1 MQNMQNQEI
10 FHIAGGPAYSKFRK
24 EKLLQKLQTINNQIK
39 AIYSEYIHIVWCGIK
54 IVDID
59 KTALEKI
66 LRYGPKAHKLE
77 FKNNSIITI
86 PRPGTI
92 SPWAS
97 RATDI
102 AKHCGLH
109 GIKRIERAVAIY
121 IELKNESLLSDD
133 EKKSLSIL
141 LHDRMTEV
149 SIFNLDDA
157 QFLFSDSPPKPIQ
170 YAEMLEG
177 GKQVLNEFNKNL
189 GLALSED
196 EIDYLFNYFSSIK
209 RNPTDAELMMF
220 AQANSEHCRHKIFN
234 ADWIIDG
241 KKQSTS
247 LFNMIKNTHQLHPGN
262 TIVAYSDN
270 SSIIEGTQ
278 INRFYP
284 NQNGIYSDHEELTHF
299 IMKVETHNHP
309 TAISPFSGAATGAG
323 GEIRDEGATGRGSK
337 PKAGLTGFSVSNLHI
352 PEFIQPW
359 EKIKYG
365 VPSRISSALQIM
377 IDGPIGAASYNNEF
391 GRPNIAGYFRTLEI
405 KHDDEVKGFHK
416 PIMLAGGIGS
426 INNIHTKKHAIPPGA
441 LLIQLGGPAML
452 IGLGGGAASSMGTG
466 FNSENLDFDSVQ
478 RGNPELQ
485 RRAQEVIDRCW
496 QLGTENPILS
506 IHDVGAGGLSN
517 AFPELVNDGGVG
529 ATLQLRSINNEEP
542 SMSPRELWCNEAQE
556 RYVLAIQEKDL
567 DLFKSLCNR
576 ERCPFAILGIAKK
589 DKHLIVED
597 SLLKKDVVHMDLSI
611 LLGKPPRMTRNVKRK
626 EITIKVIK
634 TETIDIKDAAYRILR
649 YPAVANK
656 MFLIHIGD
664 RTVTG
669 LIARDQLVGPWQVPV
684 ADVAVTL
691 SSFDTILG
699 EAFAIGEKTPIALID
714 AKASVRMALGESI
727 TNLSAAS
734 INNFEDIKLSAN
746 WMASAGHTG
755 QDAALFDAVEEI
767 GIHLCPDLGIS
778 IPVGKDSMSMK
789 TTWLDNTKEK
799 TVVSPVSLIV
809 SVFAPVFD
817 ARKTLT
823 PCLNR
828 DLKDSGL
835 IYIDLGLGK
844 NRLGASSFN
853 LVFNEVGD
861 IPPKLD
867 NAKTLK
873 AFFHVIQ
880 TLKKENMIEAYHD
893 RSDGGLFATLSEMA
907 FAGRCGLNINL
918 TNCGTDINAILF
930 NEELGAVIQVRKEFI
945 SAALTKIHKDLNQHA
960 YLIGSI
966 NLNQRIQIHYK
977 NEIVFED
984 TRSNLQSI
992 WTETSYK
999 MQSMRD
1005 NPECAIEEFSQI
1017 SDDLD
1022 PGINPK
1028 FNFEIPES
1036 FAIKKTKPKI
1046 AILREQ
1052 GINGHVEMA
1061 AAFSSA
1067 GFEAHDVHM
1076 TDIIEGH
1083 KSLADFSAL
1092 VACGGFS
1099 YGDVLGA
1106 GEGWAKSILFN
1117 SKTRD
1122 AFTAFFSR
1130 PNTIALGICNG
1141 CQMMSNLK
1149 EIIPGSALW
1158 PHFIKNKSEQF
1169 EARFVSVEI
1178 LKSNSIFLAGMNGA
1192 ILPIAVA
1199 HGEGYAEY
1207 QTETQVNDVLNH
1219 QLATLRYVDNY
1230 HKGTSTYPMNPNGS
1244 PNGITGFTSENG
1256 RFSIMMPHPERVY
1269 RVLQNS
1275 WYPGSWD
1282 ELAPWYKMFTNAYQ
1296 FFN

>member
-1 MQNMQNQEI
+1 MQSQEI
-10 FHIAGGPAYSKFRK
+10 VHIAGGPAYSKFRK
-24 EKLLQKLQTINNQIK
+24 EKLLGRLQKVNGQIK
-39 AIYSEYIHIVWCGIK
+39 DIHSEYIHIVWCEKK
-54 IVDID
+54 ITGSEKVI
-59 KTALEKI
+59 LEKI
-66 LRYGPKAHKLE
+66 LHYGPKAHSLKY
-77 FKNNSIITI
+77 KNNSIITI

-102 AKHCGLH
+102 ANHCGLDD
-109 GIKRIERAVAIY
+109 IKRIERAIAVY
-121 IELKNESLLSDD
+121 VELKDESLLSQD
-133 EKKSLSIL
+133 EKKGLSLL
-141 LHDRMTEV
+141 LHDRMTEI
-149 SIFNLDDA
+149 SIFDLDEA
-157 QFLFSDSPPKPIQ
+157 QSLFSHLPPKTIQ
-170 YAEMLEG
+170 FAEMLEG
-177 GKQVLNEFNKNL
+177 GKQVLNDFNKNL

-196 EIDYLFNYFSSIK
+196 EIDYLFNYFISIK

-234 ADWIIDG
+234 ADWVIDG
-241 KKQSTS
+241 KAESKS
-247 LFNMIKNTHQLHPGN
+247 LFGMIKNTHQLHPGN

-270 SSIIEGTQ
+270 SSIVEGAE

-284 NQNGIYSDHEELTHF
+284 NQNGVYEDHQELTHF

-359 EKIKYG
+359 EKDIYG
-365 VPSRISSALQIM
+365 APSRISSALQIM
-377 IDGPIGAASYNNEF
+377 IDGPIGGASYNNEF

-405 KHDDEVKGFHK
+405 KHDNEIKGFHK

-426 INNIHTKKHAIPPGA
+426 INDIHTKKHAIPPGA

-466 FNSENLDFDSVQ
+466 FNAENLDFDSVQ

-496 QLGTENPILS
+496 QLGKDNPILS

-529 ATLQLRSINNEEP
+529 ATFQLRSINNEEP

-556 RYVLAIQEKDL
+556 RYVLAIIEKDL
-567 DLFKSLCNR
+567 DLFKSLCER
-576 ERCPFAILGIAKK
+576 ERCPFAIVGVAKK
-589 DKHLIVED
+589 DKQLIVED
-597 SLLKKDVVHMDLSI
+597 SLLKKDAVHMDLST
-611 LLGKPPRMTRNVKRK
+611 LLGKPPKMTRNVKRK
-626 EITIKVIK
+626 EKALK
-634 TETIDIKDAAYRILR
+634 RFATENIDIKDAAYRVLR

-664 RTVTG
+664 RSVTG

-691 SSFDTILG
+691 SSFDSLLG
-699 EAFAIGEKTPIALID
+699 EAFAIGEKTPIAMID
-714 AKASVRMALGESI
+714 AKASVRMALGEAI

-734 INNFEDIKLSAN
+734 IRHLEDIKLSAN
-746 WMASAGHTG
+746 WMASAGHDG
-755 QDAALFDAVEEI
+755 EDAALFDAVEEI
-767 GIHLCPDLGIS
+767 GMRLCPDLGIS

-789 TTWLDNTKEK
+789 TAWLDGTKEK
-799 TVVSPVSLIV
+799 MVVSPVSLIV
-809 SVFAPVFD
+809 SAFAPVFD

-823 PCLNR
+823 PTLNR
-828 DLKDSGL
+828 SLKDSGL

-844 NRLGASSFN
+844 NRLGASTFN

-861 IPPKLD
+861 IPPTLD
-867 NAKTLK
+867 DAKTLK
-873 AFFHVIQ
+873 AFFDVIQ
-880 TLKKENMIEAYHD
+880 TLKNENVIEAYHD
-893 RSDGGLFATLSEMA
+893 RSDGGLFATLTEMA
-907 FAGRCGLNINL
+907 FAGRCGLDIDL
-918 TNCGTDINAILF
+918 TNCGNDIKAILF
-930 NEELGAVIQVRKEFI
+930 NEELGAVIQVQKEHI
-945 SAALTKIHKDLNQHA
+945 SNTLKKINEALKHNA
-960 YLIGSI
+960 FLIGSI
-966 NLNQRIQIHYK
+966 SQNQTIHIQHQ
-977 NEIVFED
+977 NETVFKE
-984 TRSNLQSI
+984 TRSNLQSA
-992 WTETSYK
+992 WSETSFK
-999 MQSMRD
+999 MQTLRD
-1005 NPECAIEEFSQI
+1005 NPESALEEFSQI

-1022 PGINPK
+1022 PGIIPK
-1028 FNFEIPES
+1028 FDFEIPQS
-1036 FAIKKTKPKI
+1036 FAIKKMKPKI

-1061 AAFSSA
+1061 AAFSAA

-1076 TDIIEGH
+1076 SDIIQGQ
-1083 KSLADFSAL
+1083 KSLTDFSAL

-1122 AFTAFFSR
+1122 AFAAFFSR
-1130 PNTIALGICNG
+1130 PDTIALGICNG

-1158 PHFIKNKSEQF
+1158 PHFVKNRSEQF

-1178 LKSNSIFLAGMNGA
+1178 LKSNSLFFSGMDGA

-1199 HGEGYAEY
+1199 HGEGYTEY
-1207 QTETQVNDVLNH
+1207 QSQTQMNDVLNH

-1230 HKGTSTYPMNPNGS
+1230 HKGTSAYPMNPNGS
-1244 PNGITGFTSENG
+1244 PEGITGFTSENG

-1269 RVLQNS
+1269 RAVQNS
-1275 WYPGSWD
+1275 WHPEAWD
-1282 ELAPWYKMFTNAYQ
+1282 ELAPWYKMFANAYQ

>member
-1 MQNMQNQEI
+1 MQSQEI
-10 FHIAGGPAYSKFRK
+10 IHIAGGPAYSEFRK
-24 EKLLQKLQTINNQIK
+24 EKLLGKLQTINKQIK
-39 AIYSEYIHIVWCGIK
+39 DIHSEYIHIVWCEKK
-54 IVDID
+54 ITEND
-59 KTALEKI
+59 KATLEKI
-66 LRYGPKAHKLE
+66 LHYGPKAHTLK
-77 FKNNSIITI
+77 FKHNAIITM

-102 AKHCGLH
+102 ANHCGLYD
-109 GIKRIERAVAIY
+109 IKRIERAVAVY
-121 IELKNESLLSDD
+121 VELKDESLLSDD
-133 EKKSLSIL
+133 EKKTLSVL

-149 SIFNLDDA
+149 SIFDLNEA
-157 QFLFSDSPPKPIQ
+157 QSLFSHLPPKPIQ
-170 YAEMLEG
+170 YAEILEG
-177 GKQVLNEFNKNL
+177 GKQVLNDFNKNL

-196 EIDYLFNYFSSIK
+196 EIDYLFNYFTSIK

-234 ADWIIDG
+234 ADWIVDG
-241 KKQSTS
+241 KTQSKS
-247 LFNMIKNTHQLHPGN
+247 LFGMIKNTHQLHPGN

-270 SSIIEGTQ
+270 SSIVGGAKV
-278 INRFYP
+278 NRFYP
-284 NQNGIYSDHEELTHF
+284 NQNGVYGDHEELTHF

-337 PKAGLTGFSVSNLHI
+337 PKAGLTGFSVSNLRI

-359 EKIKYG
+359 EKDIYG
-365 VPSRISSALQIM
+365 APARISSALQIM
-377 IDGPIGAASYNNEF
+377 IDGPIGGASYNNEF

-405 KHDDEVKGFHK
+405 KHNDEIKGFHK

-426 INNIHTKKHAIPPGA
+426 INDIHTKKHAIPPGA

-466 FNSENLDFDSVQ
+466 FNAENLDFDSVQ

-496 QLGTENPILS
+496 QLGAQNPILS

-529 ATLQLRSINNEEP
+529 ATFQLRAINNEEP

-556 RYVLAIQEKDL
+556 RYVLAIKEKDL
-567 DLFKSLCNR
+567 DLFKSLCER
-576 ERCPFAILGIAKK
+576 ERCPFAIAGIAKD
-589 DKHLIVED
+589 DKQLIVED
-597 SLLKKDVVHMDLSI
+597 SLLKKDAVHMDLSI
-611 LLGKPPRMTRNVKRK
+611 LLGKPPKMTRNVKRK
-626 EITIKVIK
+626 ERTVKSVNI
-634 TETIDIKDAAYRILR
+634 ENIDIKDAAYRVLR

-664 RTVTG
+664 RSVTG

-691 SSFDTILG
+691 SSFDSTLG
-699 EAFAIGEKTPIALID
+699 EAFAIGEKTPIAMID
-714 AKASVRMALGESI
+714 AKASVRMALGEAI

-734 INNFEDIKLSAN
+734 IHHLEDIKLSAN
-746 WMASAGHTG
+746 WMASAGHEG
-755 QDAALFDAVEEI
+755 EDAALFDAVEEI
-767 GIHLCPDLGIS
+767 GMHLCPDLGIS

-789 TTWLDNTKEK
+789 TTWLDQEKEK

-809 SVFAPVFD
+809 SAFAPVFD

-823 PCLNR
+823 PALNR
-828 DLKDSGL
+828 NLKESGL

-861 IPPKLD
+861 IPPTLD
-867 NAKTLK
+867 DTKTLK
-873 AFFHVIQ
+873 AFFQTIQ
-880 TLKKENMIEAYHD
+880 TLKNENMIEAYHD
-893 RSDGGLFATLSEMA
+893 RSDGGLFATLTEMA
-907 FAGRCGLNINL
+907 FAGRCGLNIDL
-918 TNCGTDINAILF
+918 TECGSDIKAILF
-930 NEELGAVIQVRKEFI
+930 NEELGAVIQVKKEHT
-945 SAALTKIHKDLNQHA
+945 SSVLTKINAALNQNA
-960 YLIGSI
+960 FFIGSI
-966 NLNQRIQIHYK
+966 HSDQTIHIK
-977 NEIVFED
+977 HQNKIVFED
-984 TRSNLQSI
+984 TRSNLQSA
-992 WTETSYK
+992 WTETSFK
-999 MQSMRD
+999 MQSIRD
-1005 NPECAIEEFSQI
+1005 NPECALEEFSII

-1022 PGINPK
+1022 PGLNPK
-1028 FNFEIPES
+1028 FDFEIPQS

-1052 GINGHVEMA
+1052 GVNGHVEMA
-1061 AAFSSA
+1061 AAFSTA

-1076 TDIIEGH
+1076 SDIIEGR
-1083 KSLADFSAL
+1083 KSLTDFSAL

-1122 AFTAFFSR
+1122 AFEAFFLR
-1130 PNTIALGICNG
+1130 PDTIALGICNG

-1158 PHFIKNKSEQF
+1158 PHFVKNKSEQF

-1178 LKSNSIFLAGMNGA
+1178 LKSNSIFLNGMHGA

-1199 HGEGYAEY
+1199 HGEGYTEY
-1207 QTETQVNDVLNH
+1207 QTQNQMNDVLNH

-1230 HKGTSTYPMNPNGS
+1230 HKGTSAYPMNPNGS
-1244 PNGITGFTSENG
+1244 PEGITGFTSDNG

-1269 RVLQNS
+1269 RAVQNS
-1275 WYPGSWD
+1275 WHPEAWD
-1282 ELAPWYKMFTNAYQ
+1282 GLAPWYKMFANAYQ